1 MTKEDTVGTVD
12 VYRITDR
19 LDDPTLD
26 VVVTR
31 LEARG
36 KHPRFI
42 AMMDQYLQAMDID
55 SAKTVLD
62 VGCGTGVAAR
72 AIARRKG
79 FAGHI
84 TAIDVSPYLIAAAGR
99 LAEEEGVS
107 GATEFRAGDSHSLQL
122 SAAAFDA
129 AVAHTLVSHVGDP
142 LTVLKEIARVVKP
155 EGMVGIFDGDY
166 ASLTFGSDDPEKG
179 KADDEAIIN
188 AIVTNP
194 RVMRQMPELL
204 RDAGF
209 ELIASFG
216 HVLAD
221 IGKADFWAP
230 AIESFLRL
238 LPKSGAM
245 TDAQA
250 QSWVKSMFKRS
261 EQGVFFGASN
271 YYAYVARRR

>member
-1 MTKEDTVGTVD
+1 MSAVD
-12 VYRITDR
+12 VYRITDK

-42 AMMDQYLQAMDID
+42 NMMDQYLDAMNID
-55 SAKTVLD
+55 AAKTVLD

-72 AIARRKG
+72 AIAQRKE
-79 FAGHI
+79 FAGHV
-84 TAIDVSPYLIAAAGR
+84 TGIDVSPYLVAAARR
-99 LAEEEGVS
+99 LAEDEGV
-107 GATEFRAGDSHSLQL
+107 GGTTAFRAGDSHSLQL

-155 EGMVGIFDGDY
+155 GGMVGIFDGDY
-166 ASLTFGSDDPEKG
+166 ASLTFGSDDPVKG
-179 KADDEAIIN
+179 KADDEKIIN

-204 RDAGF
+204 RDAG
-209 ELIASFG
+209 LGLVASFG
-216 HVLAD
+216 HVVAD
-221 IGKADFWAP
+221 IGTADFWAP
-230 AIESFLRL
+230 AIDSFLRL
-238 LPKSGAM
+238 LPKSGTM
-245 TDAQA
+245 TQA
-250 QSWVKSMFKRS
+250 EIQSWATSMRERS
-261 EQGVFFGASN
+261 EQGIFFGASN
-271 YYAYVARRR
+271 YYAYVAQRR

>member
-1 MTKEDTVGTVD
+1 MTMSTID
-12 VYRITDR
+12 VYRITDK

-36 KHPRFI
+36 KHPRFVS
-42 AMMDQYLQAMDID
+42 MMDQYLQAMDID

-79 FAGHI
+79 FAGRVVG
-84 TAIDVSPYLIAAAGR
+84 IDVASYLIAAAKR
-99 LAEEEGVS
+99 LAEEEGVAS
-107 GATEFRAGDSHSLQL
+107 DIEFRTGDSHSLQL
-122 SAAAFDA
+122 SDALFDA
-129 AVAHTLVSHVGDP
+129 AVAHTLVSHVSDP
-142 LTVLKEIARVVKP
+142 LAVLNEIARVVRP
-155 EGMVGIFDGDY
+155 GGTVGIFDGDY
-166 ASLTFGSDDPEKG
+166 ASMTFGSDDPEKG
-179 KADDEAIIN
+179 KADDEAIID

-194 RVMRQMPELL
+194 RILRQMPQLL
-204 RDAGF
+204 REAGL

-216 HVLAD
+216 NVVAD

-238 LPKSGAM
+238 Y
-245 TDAQA
+245 
-250 QSWVKSMFKRS
+250 RS
-261 EQGVFFGASN
+261 LEQ
-271 YYAYVARRR
+271 

>member
-1 MTKEDTVGTVD
+1 MSTLD
-12 VYRITDR
+12 VYRITDK
-19 LDDPTLD
+19 LDDPTLN

-55 SAKTVLD
+55 AAKTVLD
-62 VGCGTGVAAR
+62 MGCGTGVAAR

-79 FAGHI
+79 FAGRI
-84 TAIDVSPYLIAAAGR
+84 TAIDLSSYLVTAAGR
-99 LAEEEGVS
+99 LAEEEGVG
-107 GATEFRAGDSHSLQL
+107 GAIEFRTGDSHSLQL
-122 SAAAFDA
+122 SAATFDA

-142 LTVLKEIARVVKP
+142 LAVLREMARVVRP
-155 EGMVGIFDGDY
+155 GGTIGVFDGDY
-166 ASLTFGSDDPEKG
+166 ASLTFGSDDVEKG

-188 AIVTNP
+188 AVVTNP
-194 RVMRQMPELL
+194 RVMRQMPGLL
-204 RDAGF
+204 RDADL
-209 ELIASFG
+209 ELIASFE
-216 HVLAD
+216 HVVAD
-221 IGKADFWAP
+221 IGKAEFWASGV
-230 AIESFLRL
+230 ESFVRL

-250 QSWVKSMFKRS
+250 QAWGKSMFDRS
-261 EQGVFFGASN
+261 EQGVFFGACN

>member
-1 MTKEDTVGTVD
+1 MGTLD
-12 VYRITDR
+12 VYRITDK
-19 LDDPTLD
+19 LDEPTLD

-42 AMMDQYLQAMDID
+42 AMMAQYLDAMDVD

-72 AIARRKG
+72 AIAQRSR

-84 TAIDVSPYLIAAAGR
+84 TGVDVSSYLIAAAER
-99 LAEEEGVS
+99 LAESEGV
-107 GATEFRAGDSHSLQL
+107 GGVTEFRVGDSQSLQE
-122 SAAAFDA
+122 SVATFDA

-142 LTVLKEIARVVKP
+142 LAVLREIARVVKP
-155 EGMVGIFDGDY
+155 GAMVGIFDGDY
-166 ASLTFGSDDPEKG
+166 ASLTFGTDDPAKG
-179 KADDEAIIN
+179 KTDDEAIIN

-194 RVMRQMPELL
+194 RVMRQMPGLL
-204 RDAGF
+204 RDAGL
-209 ELIASFG
+209 ELAVSFG
-216 HVLAD
+216 HVVAD

-238 LPKSGAM
+238 VPKSGTM
-245 TDAQA
+245 TDTEI
-250 QSWVKSMFKRS
+250 QSWATSMRRRS
-261 EQGVFFGASN
+261 DQGIFFGASN
-271 YYAYVARRR
+271 YYAFVARRR

>member
-1 MTKEDTVGTVD
+1 VGTLD
-12 VYRITDR
+12 VYRITNK

-31 LEARG
+31 LETRG

-42 AMMDQYLQAMDID
+42 AMMHQYLDAMGID

-72 AIARRKG
+72 AIAQRKR

-84 TAIDVSPYLIAAAGR
+84 VGIDVSSYLIAAAKR
-99 LAEEEGVS
+99 LAEDEGV
-107 GATEFRAGDSHSLQL
+107 GGVTGFRVGDSHSLQD
-122 SAAAFDA
+122 SAATFDA

-142 LTVLKEIARVVKP
+142 LAVLREIARVVKP
-155 EGMVGIFDGDY
+155 GAMVGIFDGDY
-166 ASLTFGSDDPEKG
+166 ASLTFGTDDPEKG
-179 KADDEAIIN
+179 KTEDEAIIN

-194 RVMRQMPELL
+194 RVMRQMPEFL
-204 RDAGF
+204 RDAGL
-209 ELIASFG
+209 ELVASFG
-216 HVLAD
+216 HVVAD

-238 LPKSGAM
+238 VPKSGAM
-245 TDAQA
+245 TDTEI
-250 QSWVKSMFKRS
+250 QSWATSMRRRS
-261 EQGVFFGASN
+261 EQGIFFGASN